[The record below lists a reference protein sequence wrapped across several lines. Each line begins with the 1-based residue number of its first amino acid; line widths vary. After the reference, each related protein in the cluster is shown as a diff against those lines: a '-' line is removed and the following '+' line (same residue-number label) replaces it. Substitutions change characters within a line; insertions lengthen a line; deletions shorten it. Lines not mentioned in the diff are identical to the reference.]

1 MKTAQDW
8 LNFDNEIDK
17 GDGLSLEITTR
28 MFDAK
33 RIKEIQRDAFD
44 AGAIAMW
51 RSESGGW
58 HKKPSEDYLA
68 YLKGRP

>member
-1 MKTAQDW
+1 MKTARDW

-33 RIKEIQRDAFD
+33 KIREIQRDAFD
-44 AGAIAMW
+44 AGATAAFMCETGF
-51 RSESGGW
+51 SKG
-58 HKKPSEDYLA
+58 PSEDYLCNI
-68 YLKGRP
+68 LRGRP